1 MGATTPRRH
10 GGNNTGVVTA
20 AGNGLAVVL
29 FVSLG
34 LQSVLRLGALDIA
47 RATALFVF
55 IMILAVRY
63 LPAAHPFTQFGPANQ
78 ITTLRAALVS
88 LAGGF
93 VGAPD
98 GTLIAWTA
106 ASLATLTTLLDGVD
120 GWFARKTRMASAF
133 GARFDMEVDALLILV
148 LSLLAWQHDKAPAWV
163 VLSGALRYA
172 FVVAG
177 WVVDRMRQPLPASRR
192 RQTVCVVQ
200 VVCLIAVM
208 LPTVRPPVS
217 TAVAGVALLAL
228 VYSFAVDTWWLW
240 RRPRFASVPAHT

>member
-1 MGATTPRRH
+1 MVARPQHVEVT
-10 GGNNTGVVTA
+10 NTGFISA
-20 AGNGLAVVL
+20 AGNGLALVV

-34 LQSVLRLGALDIA
+34 LQNVLGLSALDIT
-47 RATALFVF
+47 RAVALFVF

-63 LPAAHPFTQFGPANQ
+63 ASVYHPFRHFGPANQ

-88 LAGGF
+88 LVGGF

-98 GTLIAWTA
+98 GSLIAWTA
-106 ASLATLTTLLDGVD
+106 AGLGILITLLDGVD
-120 GWFARKTRMASAF
+120 GWFARKTGMSSAF
-133 GARFDMEVDALLILV
+133 GARFDMEVDALLILL
-148 LSLLAWQHDKAPAWV
+148 LSILAWRHAKAPVWV

-177 WVVDRMRQPLPASRR
+177 WLVHRMRQPLPASRR

-200 VVCLIAVM
+200 VVCLIAVV
-208 LPTVRPPVS
+208 LPRIQPPMS
-217 TAVAGVALLAL
+217 TRIAAIALLTL

-240 RRPRFASVPAHT
+240 RRPRFASVPAHS